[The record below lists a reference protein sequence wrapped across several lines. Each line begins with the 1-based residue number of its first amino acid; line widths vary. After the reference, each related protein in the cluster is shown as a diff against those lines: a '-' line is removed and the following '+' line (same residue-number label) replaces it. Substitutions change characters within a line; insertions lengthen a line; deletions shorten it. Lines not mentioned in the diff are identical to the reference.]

1 MMTKFHRTWSSKH
14 KAVSR
19 VEQAVYVVSMP
30 TLPRIM
36 RAAIAHNIVASTL
49 ICNNFIGSAKRVVHR
64 CTRDSL
70 QGRFRTRPQGWFID
84 TPQGR
89 FKTHLKVVQQRT
101 TDQAHNVTI
110 NSRNK
115 AGWALRLEQR
125 DAQAGKALG
134 TRTHVPKLKHTLYPL
149 PR

>member
-30 TLPRIM
+30 TLPRTM
-36 RAAIAHNIVASTL
+36 RAAIAHNLVASTL
-49 ICNNFIGSAKRVVHR
+49 VCNNFIGSANRVVHR
-64 CTRDSL
+64 CTRDAP

-84 TPQGR
+84 KPQGR
-89 FKTHLKVVQQRT
+89 FKTHLKGGST
-101 TDQAHNVTI
+101 TYKAPTQNVTI

-134 TRTHVPKLKHTLYPL
+134 TKTHVPKLKHTLYPL